1 MIDFTAVLVFAA
13 VLGGADPETSSNQI
27 EVSSALIKLIEQVDV
42 PAREAGV
49 LVAVKVREGQMVDEG
64 DQLAQIQDAEARLAA
79 ARAKI
84 EVDIAR
90 KNAENDVN
98 IRFAKKSAEVAK
110 AELRRAQD
118 SIDKYPKSI
127 SDTEM
132 DRLRLTVERAVLEV
146 EQAERD
152 FEIAEFT
159 RQIEENEHQFA
170 EQKVERRKI
179 TAPISGVVV
188 QVSRRRGEWV
198 EPGDMVLRILRID
211 RLRAEGF
218 LNARDIRHD
227 LEDCQVEL
235 AVDLPGKPGTK
246 YPGKVVFLSPEIDP
260 VNAQLRIWAEIEN
273 RGLLLR
279 PGMRAKMTI
288 QVRPVTPV
296 PKR

>member
-188 QVSRRRGEWV
+188 QVNRRRGEWV

-211 RLRAEGF
+211 RLRAGRARGGSARKTRHEVPREG
-218 LNARDIRHD
+218 
-227 LEDCQVEL
+227 C
-235 AVDLPGKPGTK
+235 LPQPG
-246 YPGKVVFLSPEIDP
+246 D
-260 VNAQLRIWAEIEN
+260 
-273 RGLLLR
+273 R
-279 PGMRAKMTI
+279 PRQRTASHLGRN
-288 QVRPVTPV
+288 
-296 PKR
+296 